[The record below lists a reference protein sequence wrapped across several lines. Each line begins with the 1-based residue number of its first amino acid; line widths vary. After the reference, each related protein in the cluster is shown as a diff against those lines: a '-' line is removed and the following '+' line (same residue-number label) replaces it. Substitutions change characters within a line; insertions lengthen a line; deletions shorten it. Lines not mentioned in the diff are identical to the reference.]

1 LKKFTVIL
9 SCIGVALFAGIIL
22 WYGAGDILSALLL
35 CGPGLLVVAASHVL
49 PLLAD
54 SLGWGFLITGNDRP
68 GLFSLVK
75 LRWIGESINSLL
87 PVAQVGGDVVRAGLL
102 RSYGVQGA
110 VSGASIIVEIT
121 ITLVTQIIFT
131 MMGIV
136 ILLMS
141 GNSGLAMKA
150 LAAIVVMSVIT
161 CVFMFVQRVGL
172 WRRLMQFLALIGG
185 GGLAASFGE
194 GAARLDEATRILYK
208 RGDRLLM
215 AGLWRMAGWVAGVA
229 EVWLVFFFMGHA
241 ISVWNAFM
249 LESLGQA
256 IRAAAFMVP
265 GALGIQEG
273 GFVVLGSLLG
283 ITPEMALGLSLA
295 KRVRELFLGIP
306 GLVAWQVMEG
316 KRLFFERG

>member
-1 LKKFTVIL
+1 LKKITVIL
-9 SCIGVALFAGIIL
+9 SCIGIVLFAGIIL
-22 WYGAGDILSALLL
+22 WYGAEDILSALLL
-35 CGPGLLVVAASHVL
+35 CGPGLLVVAVSHIL

-54 SLGWGFLITGNDRP
+54 SFGWRFLIISNHRP
-68 GLFSLVK
+68 GLLSLIK

-87 PVAQVGGDVVRAGLL
+87 PVAQVGGDVVRAGML
-102 RSYGVQGA
+102 RSCGVQGA

-131 MMGIV
+131 IMGIV
-136 ILLMS
+136 ILLLS

-150 LAAIVVMSVIT
+150 LTAILVMSVLT
-161 CVFMFVQRVGL
+161 CAFMFVQRAGL

-194 GAARLDEATRILYK
+194 GAARLDEETRILYK
-208 RGDRLLM
+208 RVDRLLM
-215 AGLWRMAGWVAGVA
+215 AGLWRMAGWIAGVV

-241 ISVWNAFM
+241 VSVVNAFM

-265 GALGIQEG
+265 GALGVQEG
-273 GFVVLGSLLG
+273 GFVVLGALLG

-295 KRVRELFLGIP
+295 KRVRELLLGIP
-306 GLVAWQVMEG
+306 GLVTWQAMEG
-316 KRLFFERG
+316 KRLFS